1 MSAKK
6 EPDSGA
12 QNNITPDVITIDGQ
26 EIPFTEGQTIMDAA
40 LAADIYIPHL
50 CHRPGLSPHG
60 SCKLCTVVIEGR
72 HVAGSAQDRRSKASN
87 SVNIDSRSVSAC
99 TTPAVAG
106 QQISNNT
113 PALNEVRKTITQML
127 FIEGNHLCPSCEKT
141 GDCTLQAMGYHLGM
155 LDGHFPQFFPRR
167 EVDASHPSIVL
178 DRDRCILCEL
188 CVRASREVDGK
199 NVFAISGRG
208 IAAHLIVN
216 SASGKLAD
224 SDLET
229 ADMAAHICP
238 VGAILIKEHGYEVP
252 IGRRTFDLHRVSEIG
267 IEPLILAKVRHTDE

>member
-1 MSAKK
+1 MTGHEMNGQEK
-6 EPDSGA
+6 
-12 QNNITPDVITIDGQ
+12 NTITIDGQ
-26 EIPFTEGQTIMDAA
+26 DIPFEAGQTIMDAA
-40 LAADIYIPHL
+40 LAAGVYIPHL
-50 CHRPGLSPHG
+50 CHRPGLTPHG
-60 SCKLCTVVIEGR
+60 SCKLCTVEIASRDV
-72 HVAGSAQDRRSKASN
+72 SSNDSDRRVQISADM
-87 SVNIDSRSVSAC
+87 DSRSISAC

-127 FIEGNHLCPSCEKT
+127 FIEGNHICPSCEKS

-167 EVDASHPSIVL
+167 EVDASHATVML

-199 NVFAISGRG
+199 NVFAIAGRG
-208 IAAHLIVN
+208 TDAHLIVN
-216 SASGKLAD
+216 SPSGKLAD

-229 ADMAAHICP
+229 GDLAAHICP

-252 IGRRTFDLHRVSEIG
+252 IGLRTFDLHQVGEIG
-267 IEPLILAKVRHTDE
+267 LEKVILAKTKHTDE